1 MRYLL
6 IIIVSIVCLIGCS
19 TKAPVPPAP
28 VLPITLKWN
37 ESVSV
42 DSFNVYRSVLCGGG
56 YIKIGTST
64 GTSYVDSA
72 PVIGNNCYVVTAVK
86 SGLESSY
93 SNTFQQ
99 VE

>member
-6 IIIVSIVCLIGCS
+6 IILIVLVGCS

-42 DSFNVYRSVLCGGG
+42 DSFNIYRNIVCSNYV
-56 YIKIGTST
+56 KIGTST
-64 GTSYVDSA
+64 NTAYTDPS
-72 PVIGNNCYVVTAVK
+72 PVIGNNCYVVSAVK
-86 SGLESSY
+86 NNLESSY

>member
-1 MRYLL
+1 LL
-6 IIIVSIVCLIGCS
+6 VGCS

-28 VLPITLKWN
+28 VLPIPLKWN
-37 ESVSV
+37 ESTTV
-42 DSFNVYRSVLCGGG
+42 DSFNIYRNTTCSN

-64 GTSYVDSA
+64 ITSFTDQS
-72 PVIGNNCYVVTAVK
+72 PVTGNNCYVVTAVR
-86 SGLESSY
+86 SGLESNY